1 MNAVS
6 FFDIKARHRR
16 RDELVEESLS
26 VLNSLR
32 SILDSDKDH
41 VDLVNAIESTKK
53 LRRPEVVERL
63 DAERMK
69 RALQTTS

>member
-26 VLNSLR
+26 VLNSMR
-32 SILDSDKDH
+32 SMLDSDKDH
-41 VDLVNAIESTKK
+41 VDLVNAIEATKK
-53 LRRPEVVERL
+53 LRRPEVVERM

-69 RALQTTS
+69 RARATT